1 MNGRQRGVALITVL
15 LVVAIVTVVS
25 AGMMARQHLAIRGS
39 SNQIQAQQA
48 LHYAMGGEAL
58 AKSILLRDREADAQR
73 AIDHPGE
80 AWARPMPAFALD
92 HGEITLRIEDLAG
105 RFNLN
110 SLVRSHQPNEAA
122 IAQFRRLLAH
132 LDIQAPYAER
142 LVDWLDANQDPSGAY
157 GAEDN
162 AYLLLDPPY
171 RTGGRRLY
179 DVSEL
184 RLLLE
189 MSDEHYRRLAPH
201 VSALPADVAL
211 NINTAGALVI
221 ASLDDDISLAAAE
234 AAVRDRPASGH
245 THAAAFLAQ
254 PSLAGLE
261 LKGTELA
268 VNSQFFHAVSEVR
281 LAERRQV
288 LVSLLKRESDG
299 SVRVLQR
306 HLGQPAR
313 LPEQGN

>member
-1 MNGRQRGVALITVL
+1 MNRPQRGVALITVL

-25 AGMMARQHLAIRGS
+25 AGMIARQHLAIRAS
-39 SNQIQAQQA
+39 SNQLHAQQA
-48 LHYAMGGEAL
+48 LHYALGGEIL
-58 AKSILLRDREADAQR
+58 AKSLLQRDRENDAQR
-73 AIDHPGE
+73 LVDHPGE
-80 AWARPMPAFALD
+80 AWAQPRPPFPVD
-92 HGEITLRIEDLAG
+92 HGEIHLHIEDLAG

-110 SLVRSHQPNEAA
+110 SLMRSQQPNEAA
-122 IAQFRRLLAH
+122 IAQFRRLLAR
-132 LDIQAPYAER
+132 LDIEAPYPER
-142 LVDWLDANQDPSGAY
+142 LLDWLDPDQDPSGAY

-184 RLLLE
+184 RLLLDMTE
-189 MSDEHYRRLAPH
+189 EHYQRLAPH
-201 VSALPADVAL
+201 VAALPADVAL
-211 NINTAGALVI
+211 NLNSAGALVI

-234 AAVRDRPASGH
+234 AAVRDRPARGH
-245 THAAAFLAQ
+245 AHMAAFLAQ
-254 PSLAGLE
+254 PALAGTE

-268 VNSQFFHAVSEVR
+268 VNSQFFQATSEVQ
-281 LAERRQV
+281 LGDRRQV
-288 LVSLLKRESDG
+288 LVSLLKRETDG

-313 LPEQGN
+313 LSREGN